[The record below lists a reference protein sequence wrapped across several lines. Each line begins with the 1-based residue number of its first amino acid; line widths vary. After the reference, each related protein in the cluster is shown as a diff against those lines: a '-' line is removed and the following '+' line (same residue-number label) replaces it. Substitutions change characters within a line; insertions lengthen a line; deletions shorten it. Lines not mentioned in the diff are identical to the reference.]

1 MQKIRKDT
9 VKRKHIKQHIKSPY
23 KFLQHFITQPCFE
36 FAELYF
42 LGHVCLFKIPYSAC
56 YPHLNQN
63 EWNFFWLTLE
73 ANYCRVQAQP
83 RQVQQ
88 QQGQRVCASPQDT
101 GGDILHSWL
110 MSCFKKCQKRQNK
123 KKAAS
128 DSRRHMCK
136 TT

>member
-101 GGDILHSWL
+101 GGEILHS
-110 MSCFKKCQKRQNK
+110 
-123 KKAAS
+123 
-128 DSRRHMCK
+128 
-136 TT
+136 